1 MNSIAAPYNKARATA
16 LRLLEQKARKILRR
30 HQNLSEFIMSMGC
43 WGFTGKNGDILHDEL
58 HYMSPVV
65 RLLKKWDE
73 ILKLTGEPMRFTATG
88 PVIRNW

>member
-1 MNSIAAPYNKARATA
+1 
-16 LRLLEQKARKILRR
+16 
-30 HQNLSEFIMSMGC
+30 MSMGC